1 MEFTALSSLEIRDL
15 LNKYYS
21 DLRKLEFQAQQTKAI
36 IEDLTAQVNEIE
48 SILASDT
55 APQTAP
61 QVASKPAPEAPKAE
75 TKAAAPAA
83 KEKEAAPATKEK
95 AAAPATKEKAA
106 DTGKKTGR
114 KRGRPPGSTKAK
126 SQEKA
131 TTETK
136 AKADTPAESS
146 PAKKPAAAKKGTE
159 KKRGPGRPPGSKN
172 KKTSAAKPKTPPTK
186 KPATKAEKIAA
197 EAPGYR
203 ASDWDLFVLDSITQK
218 QRILTTSQLT
228 DIGVAKPEIK
238 IGAAQIKSKLNRS
251 LHKLANQKGLLVKV
265 KHDGRGFAYGLVEWL
280 NENGELPKKYAYT
293 D

>member
-15 LNKYYS
+15 LNKYHS
-21 DLRKLEFQAQQTKAI
+21 DLRKLEFQAHQTKAI
-36 IEDLTAQVNEIE
+36 IEDLTAQINEIE

-55 APQTAP
+55 APKA
-61 QVASKPAPEAPKAE
+61 ASKPAPAAPKAE
-75 TKAAAPAA
+75 TKATAPATEEKAAAPAA
-83 KEKEAAPATKEK
+83 KEK
-95 AAAPATKEKAA
+95 AAAPS
-106 DTGKKTGR
+106 KKTGA

-126 SQEKA
+126 AKEKA
-131 TTETK
+131 TTKTK
-136 AKADTPAESS
+136 AKADAPAATPPESS

-172 KKTSAAKPKTPPTK
+172 KKTSAAKTKTSPAK
-186 KPATKAEKIAA
+186 KPATKAEKIAS

-203 ASDWDLFVLDSITQK
+203 ASDWDLFVLESITQK

-228 DIGVAKPEIK
+228 DIGMAKPEIK